1 MKLKLSNERIVN
13 TIDVLGELN
22 NAKLP
27 VKVAYAITKNIN
39 KINSEL
45 KAYNKEKAKLIDK
58 YGEKDKEGKL
68 KVDKKGNITLK
79 EEHIEEWNRD
89 IAELL
94 SIENTSCIPP
104 LSSMLSTSSL
114 VYILSPIITLHSKL
128 LLGCFISSL
137 YSALVI

>member
-1 MKLKLSNERIVN
+1 MKLTLSNERIVN

-68 KVDKKGNITLK
+68 KVDKKGNIPLK

-94 SIENTSCIPP
+94 SIENEIDIHMINLDDLLNSNCNISPAG
-104 LSSMLSTSSL
+104 L
-114 VYILSPIITLHSKL
+114 VAIDFMINE
-128 LLGCFISSL
+128 
-137 YSALVI
+137 

>member
-1 MKLKLSNERIVN
+1 MKLNLSNERIVN

-58 YGEKDKEGKL
+58 YGEKDEEGKL
-68 KVDKKGNITLK
+68 KVDEKGNVPLK
-79 EEHIEEWNRD
+79 KEYIEDYNRD

-94 SIENTSCIPP
+94 SIENEIDIHMINLDDLLNSNCNISPAG
-104 LSSMLSTSSL
+104 L
-114 VYILSPIITLHSKL
+114 VAIDFMINE
-128 LLGCFISSL
+128 
-137 YSALVI
+137 

>member
-1 MKLKLSNERIVN
+1 MKLTLSNERIVN

-45 KAYNKEKAKLIDK
+45 KAYNEEKAKLIDK

-68 KVDKKGNITLK
+68 KVDKKGNIPLK

-94 SIENTSCIPP
+94 SIENEIDIHMINLDDVLNSNCNISPAG
-104 LSSMLSTSSL
+104 L
-114 VYILSPIITLHSKL
+114 VAIDFMINE
-128 LLGCFISSL
+128 
-137 YSALVI
+137 

>member
-1 MKLKLSNERIVN
+1 MKLTLSNERIVN

-68 KVDKKGNITLK
+68 KVDKKGNIPLK
-79 EEHIEEWNRD
+79 EEHIEDWNRD

-94 SIENTSCIPP
+94 SIENEIDIHMINLDDLLNSNCNISPAG
-104 LSSMLSTSSL
+104 L
-114 VYILSPIITLHSKL
+114 VAIDFMIKD
-128 LLGCFISSL
+128 
-137 YSALVI
+137 